1 MKNLNFYKKIPLVF
15 QLKNLLFLFF
25 LFDYLSNIN
34 AQNIGYTNYQIVVR
48 NENNEVLVEKFIDL
62 KISILDL
69 NEIKFEESH
78 SVKTNK
84 NGLVSIIIG
93 NGKISFGSLE
103 NISLGASTYFVKS
116 EYKLESESIFKH
128 IETSQLMTVPSAK
141 FAFNGIPEGAQNG
154 QILTN
159 CEGIVRW
166 TNYGTE
172 CPPIF
177 DQSDCPS
184 KLSNGTLFVGEESND
199 AVFTVKTK
207 NKFNYTYPMYSV
219 TSFNDTNLVAKTEKL
234 DNSSNLTFKIYGKPK
249 FEGPIGFKI
258 EMGENSCFVN
268 LKVTNPD
275 SLLKIGGG
283 ITDKF
288 GNFYNTLIIDK
299 DEWMAQNLIVSN
311 YTNNFEYPQH
321 ISSIKLDTTI
331 DDCIRKITS
340 NLINVCPTGWHVPS
354 NNDWLNLKL
363 YLGHYFNDPKFS
375 FDPKGKLFDYTFTTF
390 ERDTN
395 WNYISTKNQI
405 RNFVEPENGYWWSSD
420 FSWSNKII
428 DNGDWMY
435 SYKVEINYVKQEK
448 NNNVLQI
455 LQEKIED
462 INYDCLDYFD
472 NELQSK
478 LAGMHA
484 NVRCIKNK

>member
-1 MKNLNFYKKIPLVF
+1 
-15 QLKNLLFLFF
+15 
-25 LFDYLSNIN
+25 
-34 AQNIGYTNYQIVVR
+34 
-48 NENNEVLVEKFIDL
+48 
-62 KISILDL
+62 
-69 NEIKFEESH
+69 
-78 SVKTNK
+78 
-84 NGLVSIIIG
+84 
-93 NGKISFGSLE
+93 
-103 NISLGASTYFVKS
+103 
-116 EYKLESESIFKH
+116 
-128 IETSQLMTVPSAK
+128 
-141 FAFNGIPEGAQNG
+141 
-154 QILTN
+154 
-159 CEGIVRW
+159 
-166 TNYGTE
+166 
-172 CPPIF
+172 
-177 DQSDCPS
+177 
-184 KLSNGTLFVGEESND
+184 
-199 AVFTVKTK
+199 
-207 NKFNYTYPMYSV
+207 
-219 TSFNDTNLVAKTEKL
+219 
-234 DNSSNLTFKIYGKPK
+234 
-249 FEGPIGFKI
+249 
-258 EMGENSCFVN
+258 
-268 LKVTNPD
+268 
-275 SLLKIGGG
+275 
-283 ITDKF
+283 
-288 GNFYNTLIIDK
+288 
-299 DEWMAQNLIVSN
+299 MAQNLIVSN
-311 YTNNFEYPQH
+311 YTNNFEYPEH
-321 ISSIKLDTTI
+321 IRSIKLDTTI